1 MQVLQPPT
9 TNRFMYGFWN
19 LRHKL
24 MKEVGVKL
32 QDTYD
37 IDLAEMFLLQHV
49 LEHDVSPS
57 DLSEKLLIPAHGIS
71 RKLEN
76 LQNLGLLE
84 RTLNP
89 KDARK
94 RVLKLTSQGEDVL
107 KGALTLMD
115 SELQTV
121 LTVLDEE
128 RLEGFIRNL
137 EKLAGV
143 DSS

>member
-1 MQVLQPPT
+1 
-9 TNRFMYGFWN
+9 MYGFWN

-24 MKEVGVKL
+24 LKEVGSKI
-32 QDTYD
+32 QNTYD
-37 IDLAEMFLLQHV
+37 IDMAEMFLLQHV
-49 LEHDVSPS
+49 SEHDVSPS
-57 DLSEKLLIPAHGIS
+57 DLAEILLIPAHGIS

-76 LQNLGLLE
+76 LQNLELLE

-94 RVLKLTSQGEDVL
+94 RVLSLTAQGKEL
-107 KGALTLMD
+107 LNGALALMD

-121 LTVLDEE
+121 LAALDEE
-128 RLEGFIRNL
+128 RLEAFVQNL